1 MATGRFL
8 RYNSRMQLQT
18 IADIT
23 PNGTKV
29 QLSSNTA
36 LKATWIEMTAT
47 GTSIRFGDTNVGAS
61 RGVLLTNGATV
72 QVAIRGDFAQQGYSL
87 SECYVYGASGSD
99 KVSITYGV

>member
-1 MATGRFL
+1 
-8 RYNSRMQLQT
+8 MQLQT

-47 GTSIRFGDTNVGAS
+47 GTSIRFGDTNVGAA